1 MTFINEILTYETDG
15 LRKLNSITKY
25 PSILTYHN
33 LGQRGSLV
41 DSLVEGKCFDKHRSV
56 YITEKIDGT
65 NSRIVFSTNSN
76 GEVDDYIIGSRE
88 DFLFAKGDR
97 IVNPA
102 LGIVKNMKNIAD
114 VIVLFG
120 EDKNYANLKPD
131 SIYCVYGETYG
142 GKINGAKQY
151 SAHGNYDVR
160 IFDMWHMT
168 KKELEIIL
176 DMDIE
181 QISSWREHGG
191 QPYVHVDILGEFCE
205 KFHMTR
211 VPYIEIAS
219 GNDIPLDLQGVWDWM
234 QKYSKSV
241 ATIDNGALGLSEGVV
256 VRYADRSLIRKI
268 RFEDYTKTKRLGLIK

>member
-1 MTFINEILTYETDG
+1 MTFINEILTYENDG

-41 DSLVEGKCFDKHRSV
+41 DSLVEDKHFDKHRSV

-65 NSRIVFSTNSN
+65 NSRIVFSTNAN

-88 DFLFAKGDR
+88 DFLFARGDR

-120 EDKNYANLKPD
+120 EDKNYANLKPN

-168 KKELEIIL
+168 QKELEVIL

-191 QPYVHVDILGEFCE
+191 QPYVHVDVLGEFCE
-205 KFHMTR
+205 KFHMNR
-211 VPYIEIAS
+211 VPYIEILS
-219 GNDIPLDLQGVWDWM
+219 GGDIPLNLQGVWDWM
-234 QKYSKSV
+234 QKYSKST
-241 ATIDNGALGLSEGVV
+241 ATIDSGALGLSEGVV

>member
-1 MTFINEILTYETDG
+1 MSFIDDVLTFEPDG

-25 PSILTYHN
+25 PSIMTYHN
-33 LGQRGSLV
+33 LGPRGSLV
-41 DSLVEGKCFDKHRSV
+41 DSLVDDKHFDKHRSV

-65 NSRIVFSTNSN
+65 NSRIVFSTNN
-76 GEVDDYIIGSRE
+76 KGEVDDYIIGSRE

-102 LGIVKNMKNIAD
+102 LGIVKNMKSIAD

-120 EDKNYANLKPD
+120 EDGAYANLKPN
-131 SIYCVYGETYG
+131 SLYCVYGETYG

-151 SAHGNYDVR
+151 SGHGNYNVR
-160 IFDMWHMT
+160 IFDMWYMT
-168 KKELEIIL
+168 QKDLENIF

-191 QPYVHVDILGEFCE
+191 QPYVHVDVLGDFCE

-211 VPYIEIAS
+211 VPYIEVAT
-219 GNDIPLDLQGVWDWM
+219 GDYVPFDLQGVWDWM

-256 VRYADRSLIRKI
+256 VRYPDRSLIRKI
-268 RFEDYTKTKRLGLIK
+268 RFEDYSKTKRLGLIK